1 MNKKRAKK
9 NNIYAVAI
17 TIAVLL
23 LVVYIIP
30 KGGNEP
36 IANQTESTDIK
47 FNKQGTLDFLSADNN
62 DVLSTIDVEV
72 ADNVT
77 LRARGL
83 MYRKSIPDN
92 SGMIFI
98 FDIEDYQGFWM
109 KNTYI
114 ALDILFVNAN
124 KEIVTIHTNT
134 TPMSDRNYESTKP
147 AMYVVEVNAGY
158 CIKNNIKEGD
168 IINFTI
174 DK

>member
-1 MNKKRAKK
+1 MNKKIAQKK
-9 NNIYAVAI
+9 NIYAAAI
-17 TIAVLL
+17 TIVISLL
-23 LVVYIIP
+23 IIYMIP
-30 KGGNEP
+30 KRGNEP
-36 IANQTESTDIK
+36 VDYQTESTDIK
-47 FNKQGTLDFLSADNN
+47 FNKQGTLDFLSADSNN
-62 DVLSTIDVEV
+62 PLSTIDIEV

-98 FDIEDYQGFWM
+98 FDVEDYQGFWM

-158 CIKNNIKEGD
+158 CIQNGIKEGD
-168 IINFTI
+168 FISFNI